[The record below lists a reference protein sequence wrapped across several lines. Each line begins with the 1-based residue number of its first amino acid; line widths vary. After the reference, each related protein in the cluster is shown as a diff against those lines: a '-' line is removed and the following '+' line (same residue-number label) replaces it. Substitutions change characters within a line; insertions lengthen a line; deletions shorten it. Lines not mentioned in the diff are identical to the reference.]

1 MPCEQILIGRFL
13 RVAGFLGIF
22 VCIRLTAR
30 KFERQRNERQ
40 QISRTLADTHPSFH
54 NWVYLLARSFSLPAV
69 LLGVDFRSF
78 GGVVRGV
85 MKVAVSD
92 VRVMCRGLVVAFFMM
107 FCGLAMMV
115 RRVVVMFRSFLM
127 MLNSLLCHLPS

>member
-1 MPCEQILIGRFL
+1 
-13 RVAGFLGIF
+13 
-22 VCIRLTAR
+22 
-30 KFERQRNERQ
+30 
-40 QISRTLADTHPSFH
+40 
-54 NWVYLLARSFSLPAV
+54 V

-78 GGVVRGV
+78 GGMVRGV

-92 VRVMCRGLVVAFFMM
+92 VRVMRRGLVVAFFMM
-107 FCGLAMMV
+107 SCRLAMMV